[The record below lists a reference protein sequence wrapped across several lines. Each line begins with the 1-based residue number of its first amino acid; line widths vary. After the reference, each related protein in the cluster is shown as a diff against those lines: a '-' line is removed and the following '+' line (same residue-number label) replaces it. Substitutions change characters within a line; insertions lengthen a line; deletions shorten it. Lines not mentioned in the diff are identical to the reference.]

1 LPHKKSANAENA
13 GKKKPETGVYICHC
27 GGNISDNVDV
37 VRVKEALTKCKGVKV
52 CETYEYM
59 CSKPGQDMIERD
71 IKEHKL
77 NRVVVASC
85 SPRMHLDTFRGA
97 AKRGGLNPYLLDMA
111 NIREQ
116 CSWVHDNKELAT
128 QKATAIVHGV
138 TERAQHLEPLEAKN
152 MPVNRDVAVIG
163 GGIAGILGAIELA
176 DKGYKVYLVERNPS
190 IGGHMAQL
198 SKTFPTLDCS
208 ACILTPKMVYVSQHP
223 NIEIITLAEPIAV
236 NGSPG
241 NYEVTVRIRPRYVDV
256 DKCISCGECS
266 RVCPVKKPSTHEE
279 GLKLEKCIDLSF
291 KQAVPNAYA
300 IDKSLCL
307 WFNKGVCRVCE
318 KFCKGKAIVFDQK
331 EETRTLNV
339 GAIISCTGYQQLTP
353 ESSKE
358 VFNGVNL
365 FGQYAWGLHP
375 DVVTNL
381 QFERLMLQGL
391 HRPSNGKPP
400 KKVAFVLCV
409 GSRMDTGI
417 TYCCKIGCMNAI
429 KHTLLLLKAF
439 PEAEPWV
446 FYTDIR
452 AHGKG
457 YEEFYSN
464 ARDHGVKFI
473 RGRVA
478 EVVPNG
484 DSLIVR
490 AEDTIL
496 SRRIEET
503 FDMVVLSPA
512 LLPNAGTGELSK
524 MMGID
529 LGPDS
534 FLLERHHKLR
544 PVDTKME
551 GMYIAGCALGPKDIR
566 ETTLETMATAS
577 KVATFLGKGE
587 IAVSPEIAF
596 IIPEKCNSC
605 GECIKHCPTKAIEPT
620 PKGVFINSIS
630 CTGCGICVP
639 KCPTE
644 AIELKHS
651 TDSQLT
657 AQIQATSIED
667 GDRPRIIAF
676 LEKTTAYGSA
686 DLAGQT
692 RVSYTPNV
700 KIIPVPSTGR
710 VSLKHVLHAFASG
723 ADGIIFIEGD
733 DSPFREDNVRD
744 HVNSIKKELGKYG
757 VESLRVISTTTT
769 LPQYDKVV
777 NLFQTF
783 DERISKMGRISPE
796 KRQKIAQTLAGGK

>member
-1 LPHKKSANAENA
+1 MKQPKI
-13 GKKKPETGVYICHC
+13 GVYICHC
-27 GGNISDNVDV
+27 GGNISDTVDV
-37 VRVKEALTKCKGVKV
+37 AKVKDAISKCKGVEI

-71 IKEHKL
+71 IKEHNL

-97 AKRGGLNPYLLDMA
+97 AKRAELNPYLLEMA

-128 QKATAIVHGV
+128 TKATSLIRGL
-138 TERAQHLEPLEAKN
+138 TERVKHLEPLETKT

-163 GGIAGILGAIELA
+163 GGIAGVLASIELA
-176 DKGYKVYLVERNPS
+176 DKGYKVYLIERNPS

-208 ACILTPKMVYVSQHP
+208 ACILTPKMVYVSQNP
-223 NIEIITLAEPIAV
+223 NIEIIDMAEPVAV

-241 NYEVTVRIRPRYVDV
+241 NFELTVKIRPRYVDKE
-256 DKCISCGECS
+256 KCISCGECAK
-266 RVCPVKKPSTHEE
+266 VCPVKKWSRHEE
-279 GLKLEKCIDLSF
+279 GLTQEKAIYLPF
-291 KQAVPNAYA
+291 KQAVPNAYV
-300 IDKSLCL
+300 IDRDQCL

-318 KFCKGKAIVFDQK
+318 KFCKGKAITFDQK
-331 EETRTLNV
+331 EETRQLNV
-339 GAIISCTGYQQLTP
+339 GAVIACTGYQQLD
-353 ESSKE
+353 SGISKE
-358 VFNGVNL
+358 VFDGWDV
-365 FGQYAWGLHP
+365 FSQYSFGLHP

-381 QFERLMLQGL
+381 QFERLMLQGM

-409 GSRMDTGI
+409 GSRMDRGI
-417 TYCCKIGCMNAI
+417 QYCCKIGCMNAI
-429 KHTLLLLKAF
+429 KHSLLLLKAF
-439 PEAEPWV
+439 PEAEPWI

-464 ARDHGVKFI
+464 ARGHNVKFI

-484 DSLIVR
+484 DDLILR
-490 AEDTIL
+490 AEDTVL
-496 SRRIEET
+496 GKHIEEN

-512 LLPNAGTGELSK
+512 LLPNSGTGQLSK
-524 MMGID
+524 MLGID
-529 LGPDS
+529 LGPDN
-534 FLLERHHKLR
+534 FFLERHHKLR

-551 GMYIAGCALGPKDIR
+551 GIYLAGCAVGPKDIR
-566 ETTLETMATAS
+566 ETTVETMATAS
-577 KVATFLGKGE
+577 KVATFLGRGE
-587 IAVSPEIAF
+587 ISLSPEKAHIET
-596 IIPEKCNSC
+596 EKCNNC
-605 GECIKHCPTKAIEPT
+605 GVCTQYCPFKAIEST
-620 PKGVFINSIS
+620 AKGIVINSIS

-644 AIELKHS
+644 AIDLKQS
-651 TDSQLT
+651 TDRELT
-657 AQIQATSIED
+657 AQIQGTCETD
-667 GDRPRIIAF
+667 GDKPRILAF

-692 RVSYTPNV
+692 RIQYTPDV
-700 KIIPVPSTGR
+700 RIIAVPSAGR
-710 VSLKHVLHAFASG
+710 VGLKHVLTAFASG

-733 DSPFREDNVRD
+733 DSPFREDGVRD
-744 HVNSIKKELGKYG
+744 HVNCMKKELGKFG
-757 VESLRVISTTTT
+757 VESLRLVSMTTT
-769 LPQYDKVV
+769 LPQFDKVV

-783 DERISKMGRISPE
+783 DERITKMGRVAPE
-796 KRQKIAQTLAGGK
+796 KRKRLLEALGGGK

>member
-1 LPHKKSANAENA
+1 MKEPKI
-13 GKKKPETGVYICHC
+13 GVYICHC
-27 GGNISDNVDV
+27 GGNISDTVGV
-37 VRVKEALTKCKGVKV
+37 AKVKEDIAKCKGVKV

-77 NRVVVASC
+77 DRVIVASC

-97 AKRGGLNPYLLDMA
+97 AKRAGLNPYLLEMA

-116 CSWVHDNKELAT
+116 CSWVHDKKELAT
-128 QKATAIVHGV
+128 SKATALVRGL
-138 TERAQHLEPLEAKN
+138 TERVQHLEPLEAKT

-163 GGIAGILGAIELA
+163 GGIAGILASIELA

-208 ACILTPKMVYVSQHP
+208 ACILTPKMVYVSQNP
-223 NIEIITLAEPIAV
+223 NIEIVDMAEPIAV

-241 NYEVTVRIRPRYVDV
+241 NYELTVRIRPRYVDKE
-256 DKCISCGECS
+256 KCISCGECTK
-266 RVCPVKKPSTHEE
+266 VCPVKKFSKHEE
-279 GLKLEKCIDLSF
+279 GLTQEKCIDLPF
-291 KQAVPNAYA
+291 KQAVPNAYV
-300 IDKSLCL
+300 IDKDQCL

-318 KFCKGKAIVFDQK
+318 KFCKGKAIIFDQK
-331 EETRTLNV
+331 EETRQLNV
-339 GAIISCTGYQQLTP
+339 GAIIACTGYQQLDP
-353 ESSKE
+353 SLSKE
-358 VFNGVNL
+358 IFDGWNVFS
-365 FGQYAWGLHP
+365 QYGFGLHP

-381 QFERLMLQGL
+381 QFERLMLQGM

-409 GSRMDTGI
+409 GSRMDRGI
-417 TYCCKIGCMNAI
+417 QYCCKIGCMNSI
-429 KHTLLLLKAF
+429 KHALLLLKAF
-439 PEAEPWV
+439 PDAEPWI

-464 ARDHGVKFI
+464 ARDHNVKFI

-484 DSLIVR
+484 DNLILR

-496 SRRIEET
+496 GKQIEET
-503 FDMVVLSPA
+503 FDLVVLSPA
-512 LLPNAGTGELSK
+512 LLPNVGTGELSK
-524 MMGID
+524 MLGID
-529 LGPDS
+529 LGPDD
-534 FLLERHHKLR
+534 FFLERHHKLR

-551 GMYIAGCALGPKDIR
+551 GIYLAGCALGPKDIR
-566 ETTLETMATAS
+566 ETTVETMATAS

-587 IAVSPEIAF
+587 VSVSPEIAY
-596 IIPEKCNSC
+596 IIPEKCNAC
-605 GECIKHCPTKAIEPT
+605 GECIKYCPTKAIEST
-620 PKGVFINSIS
+620 SNGVVINSIS
-630 CTGCGICVP
+630 CNGCGICVP

-644 AIELKHS
+644 AIDLKQT
-651 TDSQLT
+651 TDAQLM
-657 AQIQATSIED
+657 AQIQGTCEED
-667 GDRPRIIAF
+667 GDKPRILAF

-692 RVSYTPNV
+692 RVSYTPDV
-700 KIIPVPSTGR
+700 KIISVPSTGR
-710 VSLKHVLHAFASG
+710 VGLKHVLHAFASG
-723 ADGIIFIEGD
+723 ADGVIFIEGD
-733 DSPFREDNVRD
+733 DSPFREDQVRE
-744 HVNSIKKELGKYG
+744 HVNNMKKELSKFG
-757 VESLRVISTTTT
+757 VESLRVVSTTTT

-783 DERISKMGRISPE
+783 DERISKMGRVSPE
-796 KRQKIAQTLAGGK
+796 KRQKIAEALAGGK

>member
-1 LPHKKSANAENA
+1 MKEPKI
-13 GKKKPETGVYICHC
+13 GVYICHC
-27 GGNISDNVDV
+27 GGNISDTVDV
-37 VRVKEALTKCKGVKV
+37 AKVKEAIAKCPGVKV

-71 IKEHKL
+71 IKEQKL
-77 NRVVVASC
+77 NRVIVASC
-85 SPRMHLDTFRGA
+85 SPRMHLDTFRSA

-128 QKATAIVHGV
+128 TKATALIRGQ
-138 TERAQHLEPLEAKN
+138 TERVQHSEPLETKA

-163 GGIAGILGAIELA
+163 GGIAGILASIELA

-223 NIEIITLAEPIAV
+223 NIEIITMAEPIAI

-241 NYEVTVRIRPRYVDV
+241 NYELTIRIRPRYVDLENCKSC
-256 DKCISCGECS
+256 DKCAK
-266 RVCPVKKPSTHEE
+266 VCPVKKFSKHEE
-279 GLKLEKCIDLSF
+279 GLTQEKCIYLPF
-291 KQAVPNAYA
+291 KQAVPNAYV
-300 IDKSLCL
+300 IDKDLCL

-318 KFCKGKAIVFDQK
+318 KFCPSKAIIFDQK
-331 EETRTLNV
+331 EETKQLNV
-339 GAIISCTGYQQLTP
+339 GAIITCTGYQQLEP
-353 ESSKE
+353 SLSKE
-358 VFNGVNL
+358 IFDGWNVFS
-365 FGQYAWGLHP
+365 QYSFGLHP

-381 QFERLMLQGL
+381 QFERLMLQGI

-400 KKVAFVLCV
+400 KKVAFLLCV
-409 GSRMDTGI
+409 GSRMDRGI
-417 TYCCKIGCMNAI
+417 QYCCKIGCMNSI
-429 KHTLLLLKAF
+429 KHALLLLKAV
-439 PEAEPWV
+439 PDAEPWI

-464 ARDHGVKFI
+464 ARNHNVKFI

-496 SRRIEET
+496 SKQIEET
-503 FDMVVLSPA
+503 FDLVVLSPA
-512 LLPNAGTGELSK
+512 LLPNSGTGEMAK
-524 MMGID
+524 MLGID
-529 LGPDS
+529 LGPDN
-534 FLLERHHKLR
+534 FFLERHHKLR

-551 GMYIAGCALGPKDIR
+551 GIYVAGCALGPKDIR
-566 ETTLETMATAS
+566 ETTVETMATAS

-587 IAVSPEIAF
+587 VAVSPEIAY
-596 IIPEKCNSC
+596 INPEKCNAC
-605 GECIKHCPTKAIEPT
+605 LECVKHCPTKAIEST
-620 PKGVFINSIS
+620 PKGVVINSIS
-630 CTGCGICVP
+630 CIGCGICVP
-639 KCPTE
+639 KCPTN
-644 AIELKHS
+644 ALDLKQS
-651 TDSQLT
+651 TDAQLM
-657 AQIQATSIED
+657 AQIQGTCMED
-667 GDRPRIIAF
+667 GDKPRILAF

-692 RVSYTPNV
+692 RVTYTPDV
-700 KIIPVPSTGR
+700 KIIAVPSTGR
-710 VSLKHVLHAFASG
+710 VGLKHVLRAFASG
-723 ADGIIFIEGD
+723 ADGVILIEGD
-733 DSPFREDNVRD
+733 DSPFREDQVRE
-744 HVNSIKKELGKYG
+744 HINSMKKELSRFG
-757 VESLRVISTTTT
+757 VESLRVVSTTTT

-783 DERISKMGRISPE
+783 DERISKMGRISQE
-796 KRQKIAQTLAGGK
+796 KRQKITEALAGGR